1 MSRQIFGLSILFGTL
16 SFIQGI
22 GEPTTGLV
30 TQPIHALLKEW
41 GCDPHE
47 IATFVALLG
56 MPWCLKPL
64 CGLLSDFVPLAGY
77 RRKSYLIVAALAAS
91 ICFLALYLLP
101 LSAGARNLLFVALLL
116 PAVAITVSDVVL
128 DALLV
133 EAGQSLSI
141 TGWLQSICCGASYF
155 ATLLTGV
162 WGGSLTEEHQQQ
174 LSFLLCGALTATT
187 LLIAIL
193 YVREQPSR
201 AERQAGLRPATTALW
216 EAMRS
221 PKLLAVGGFM
231 FAWHFN
237 PFSQSVLY
245 LHMTESLE
253 FSERTYG
260 QTVSVIAVG
269 SIAACV
275 LYGLCC
281 RRIPMRWL
289 VPGSIVC
296 GIISTLTY
304 WPLAAGSSATTL
316 SLLAGFSYM
325 LANMILLDLAA
336 RACPIK
342 AAGTVFA
349 MFMAMCNVAAAMS
362 TWLGGYFYEFT
373 RAQWGAGIGF
383 YSLLAASAGFTACS
397 WLAAR
402 RLPRELLA

>member
-1 MSRQIFGLSILFGTL
+1 MRRQIFGLSILFGTM

-22 GEPTTGLV
+22 GEPTTGLI

-41 GCDPHE
+41 GCNPHE

-56 MPWCLKPL
+56 FPWCLKPL

-91 ICFLALYLLP
+91 VCFLALYLLP

-116 PAVAITVSDVVL
+116 PALAITVSDVVL
-128 DALLV
+128 DALMV

-141 TGWLQSICCGASYF
+141 TGHLQSICCGAGYV

-162 WGGSLTEEHQQQ
+162 WGGRLTEDHQQQ
-174 LSFLLCGALTATT
+174 LGFLLCGVLTAAT
-187 LLIAIL
+187 LLISIL
-193 YVREQPSR
+193 YVREPR
-201 AERQAGLRPATTALW
+201 GTAPREGLRPGSRALW
-216 EAMRS
+216 EAVRS

-245 LHMTESLE
+245 LHMTEALA
-253 FSERTYG
+253 FSEQSYG

-296 GIISTLTY
+296 GIISTLAY
-304 WPLAAGSSATTL
+304 WPLVAGTSATSV

-336 RACPIK
+336 RACPLQ

-349 MFMAMCNVAAAMS
+349 LLMAACNIAAGCS
-362 TWLGGYFYEFT
+362 TWLGGYCYELAT
-373 RAQWGAGIGF
+373 SHWGAGIGF
-383 YSLLAASAGFTACS
+383 YALLIVSAGFTACS

>member
-41 GCDPHE
+41 GCNPHE

-77 RRKSYLIVAALAAS
+77 RRKSYLVLAALAAS
-91 ICFLALYLLP
+91 VCFLALYLLP
-101 LSAGARNLLFVALLL
+101 LSVGARNLLFVALLL
-116 PAVAITVSDVVL
+116 PAFAITVSDVVL

-155 ATLLTGV
+155 ATLLTGI

-174 LSFLLCGALTATT
+174 LAFLLCGALTATT
-187 LLIAIL
+187 LLIAIV
-193 YVREQPSR
+193 YVREPRRSV
-201 AERQAGLRPATTALW
+201 RQQGMRPAATALW
-216 EAMRS
+216 EAIHS
-221 PKLLAVGGFM
+221 PKLLAVGGFL

-245 LHMTESLE
+245 LHMTEALQ
-253 FSERTYG
+253 FSERSYG
-260 QTVSVIAVG
+260 ETVSVIAVG

-296 GIISTLTY
+296 GIVSTLAY
-304 WPLAAGSSATTL
+304 WPLAAGNSATSV

-325 LANMILLDLAA
+325 LASMILLDLAA
-336 RACPIK
+336 RACPLK

-349 MFMAMCNVAAAMS
+349 MFMAMCNVAAALS
-362 TWLGGYFYEFT
+362 TWLGGYFYDIA
-373 RAQWGAGIGF
+373 RAHWGAGIGF
-383 YSLLAASAGFTACS
+383 YCLLAASAGFTACS

>member
-16 SFIQGI
+16 SFIQGL

-47 IATFVALLG
+47 IATFIALLS
-56 MPWCLKPL
+56 MPWCLKPI

-77 RRKSYLIVAALAAS
+77 RRKSYLILAALAAS
-91 ICFLALYLLP
+91 VCFLALYLLP

-116 PAVAITVSDVVL
+116 PAFAITVSDVVL

-162 WGGSLTEEHQQQ
+162 WGGSLSEEHQQH
-174 LSFLLCGALTATT
+174 LAFLLCGTLTATT
-187 LLIAIL
+187 LLISIF
-193 YVREQPSR
+193 YVREP
-201 AERQAGLRPATTALW
+201 RPAAPQEGMRPAATALR
-216 EAMRS
+216 EAVRS
-221 PKLLAVGGFM
+221 PQLLAVGVFL

-245 LHMTESLE
+245 LHMTEALE
-253 FSERTYG
+253 FSERSYG
-260 QTVSVIAVG
+260 ETVSLIAIG

-275 LYGLCC
+275 LYGVCC

-289 VPGSIVC
+289 APGSIVC
-296 GIISTLTY
+296 GIVSTLAY
-304 WPLAAGSSATTL
+304 WPLSAGASVTSV

-325 LANMILLDLAA
+325 LASMILLDLAA
-336 RACPIK
+336 RACPLK

-349 MFMAMCNVAAAMS
+349 MFMAICNVAAAFS
-362 TWLGGYFYEFT
+362 TWLGGYFYDVA
-373 RAQWGAGIGF
+373 RIHWGAGVAF
-383 YSLLAASAGFTACS
+383 YGLLAASAGFTACS